1 MAQSTPAV
9 TIVADRLYSLIGL
22 CIGCPSMSSIHV
34 FLKISDHRSSFLDKQ
49 IRGWPGFTPPRS
61 AIGAGFVAWFYSAGY
76 SDQDGHGPLAH
87 RKLLPEVD
95 QCPHTGDH
103 RFFFAAGHRSAA
115 AKGGRDRLARL
126 LGAVVRRESA
136 SISGG
141 LLSFP
146 SGTPAW
152 RAVGR
157 SLAARAIAAP
167 AHWLPAF
174 TRGEA
179 RRVAGPAPCDVTPRR
194 RSEATST
201 GARRMAWGGVGY
213 QVAQN
218 GQESLARG
226 QTRGSVG
233 PQARATPIAAPS
245 RERSDGVGGGP
256 RRQEPQRVAVGD
268 KQQRGMDAAPP
279 C

>member
-1 MAQSTPAV
+1 MSALTGVIPTLKV
-9 TIVADRLYSLIGL
+9 TVFALGHRL
-22 CIGCPSMSSIHV
+22 CE
-34 FLKISDHRSSFLDKQ
+34 FL
-49 IRGWPGFTPPRS
+49 
-61 AIGAGFVAWFYSAGY
+61 
-76 SDQDGHGPLAH
+76 
-87 RKLLPEVD
+87 
-95 QCPHTGDH
+95 
-103 RFFFAAGHRSAA
+103 AAGCGLGASLGNDGEAISMRPILASFSLLAIARSAA
-115 AKGGRDRLARL
+115 AKGGSDRLARS
-126 LGAVVRRESA
+126 LGALERRESA